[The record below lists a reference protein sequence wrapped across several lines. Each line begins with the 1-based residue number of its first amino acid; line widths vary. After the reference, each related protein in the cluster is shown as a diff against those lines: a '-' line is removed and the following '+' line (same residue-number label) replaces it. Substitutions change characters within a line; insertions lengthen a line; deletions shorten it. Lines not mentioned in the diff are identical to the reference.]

1 MNKKFLSAI
10 LFGALMVSSTGT
22 FVSCKD
28 YDDDIDEINN
38 KLNTLETT
46 VAELQKKIVDGAY
59 VKSITPNAEGF
70 VVTMSDGTTTTI
82 KSAKGQ
88 DGKDG
93 TQWTI
98 TEDGYW
104 ACDGEKTNVKAVGVD
119 GQDGQQQV
127 KKENGKWYL
136 WNGTDFEEVA
146 VGASAA
152 TGIPYYYEDATD
164 PNYTILVI
172 YDENGTNKKEIR
184 LPMNSGLGQVVV
196 LNSALTINY
205 STFNG
210 VHKSGKTAE
219 WGGSKALPEMGKYML
234 TASSNAYYVQV
245 IPADYDIS
253 KLNFKLVNTKGDV
266 APITLG
272 TPEPCTDAVSRAVAE
287 SDVYAIPFELNE
299 MTDQTLDEYYK
310 NISGKVLS
318 LVATE
323 SVRSTYSNALSIYQA
338 TNGFGYF
345 TPNMT
350 VAVEDLGNPVTI
362 TPAGDAKNVYD
373 TFLSMADESKAD
385 SVKYGIK
392 FDGMTIS
399 YNKDIKKGTQMT
411 FVVNELNAK
420 AMINPNPSK
429 VTVVF
434 GEEATT
440 PAKEFVFDEQSHNA
454 VAVYKDKTTNK
465 DVNKQYLD
473 VDFAE
478 FFKTITPMEGDRIVW
493 NNDVQFSHVEVVWTP
508 VDKDG
513 NLMDEEPV
521 TDKLVGADK
530 AQLLSD
536 AGKAEGMAKFTT
548 LRIPFEKNYPG
559 IQLGNGT
566 LVAKV
571 HFYNSDTKTETVA
584 IIPFVINEPTAAEIA
599 SWYSWN
605 KTNNFVN
612 GTLTAFVDGTS
623 DAKINLKDA
632 FETIDN
638 GITLNI
644 YAKESQRDNASWFT
658 PNMTIGYPAA
668 IFKDIAADAYE
679 DRGKA
684 KKLMTWTGY
693 DSYISTTK
701 DGADGSDTEGNITGM
716 TNFSDAQL
724 TLKKE
729 SDRTTDNSAN
739 ADAYFNNA
747 YTISGIEVKA
757 LGDDVKY
764 NHETRKWEVGAKRSF
779 GISNIKLV
787 IKNTKEAKLDQISFS
802 KALQI
807 PSVKDEYIK
816 LSNAL
821 RTPNTDTFFG
831 TFSLLNN
838 LGTKKYELGSKTTI
852 TVNELQENG
861 TYSGDASKNFTATV
875 VEYKYMVGTTE
886 TSAYGIKLTY
896 TADENY
902 TAGKTFTLKLTFSA
916 DGTQAGEKLTLDGED
931 ATEAAVVEGVSV
943 LVK

>member
-1 MNKKFLSAI
+1 M
-10 LFGALMVSSTGT
+10 
-22 FVSCKD
+22 
-28 YDDDIDEINN
+28 
-38 KLNTLETT
+38 
-46 VAELQKKIVDGAY
+46 
-59 VKSITPNAEGF
+59 
-70 VVTMSDGTTTTI
+70 
-82 KSAKGQ
+82 
-88 DGKDG
+88 
-93 TQWTI
+93 
-98 TEDGYW
+98 
-104 ACDGEKTNVKAVGVD
+104 
-119 GQDGQQQV
+119 

-172 YDENGTNKKEIR
+172 YDENGANKKEIR
-184 LPMNSGLGQVVV
+184 LPMNAGLGQIVV
-196 LNSALTINY
+196 LNSNLNINY

-219 WGGSKALPEMGKYML
+219 WGGSKALPEMGEYML
-234 TASSNAYYVQV
+234 TANSNAYYVQV

-272 TPEPCTDAVSRAVAE
+272 TPVPCSDAVERAVSE
-287 SDVYAIPFELNE
+287 SGVYAIPFELNE
-299 MTDQTLDEYYK
+299 MTDQTLDEYTK
-310 NISGKVLS
+310 NIRNKALS

-323 SVRSTYSNALSIYQA
+323 TVRSTYTNALGIFKAS
-338 TNGFGYF
+338 NEFGNF
-345 TPNMT
+345 NPMVS
-350 VAVEDLGNPVTI
+350 VAVEDLGTPVVI
-362 TPAGDAKNVYD
+362 APSYNAQNVYD
-373 TFLSMADESKAD
+373 TYLRMDAGSKAD

-399 YNKDIKKGTQMT
+399 YNKDIKKGTSMT

-434 GEEATT
+434 GEAATT
-440 PAKEFVFDEQSHNA
+440 PAKEFLFEEQTHNA
-454 VAVYKDKTTNK
+454 VAVYTDKTTSK
-465 DVNKQYLD
+465 EVNKQYLD

-478 FFKTITPMEGDRIVW
+478 FFKTITPQEGDRIVW
-493 NNDVQFSHVEVVWTP
+493 NKDVRYSEMELVWTP

-513 NLMDEEPV
+513 NLMDEV
-521 TDKLVGADK
+521 NVANSLNDD

-548 LRIPFEKNYPG
+548 LRIPFKKNYPG

-571 HFYNSDTKTETVA
+571 HFYNSDAETETVA
-584 IIPFVINEPTAAEIA
+584 IIPFVINNPTAAEIA

-612 GTLTAFVDGTS
+612 GTLTAFVDGGS
-623 DAKINLKDA
+623 DATVTLSDNFEAIDA
-632 FETIDN
+632 

-644 YAKESQRDNASWFT
+644 YAKESQKDNKPWYT
-658 PNMTIGYPAA
+658 PNMTIGYPSA
-668 IFKDIAADAYE
+668 IFKGMAADAYE
-679 DRGKA
+679 NRGKA

-693 DSYISTTK
+693 DTYISTTK
-701 DGADGSDTEGNITGM
+701 TAIDGSATKSDITGM
-716 TNFSDAQL
+716 TNFTDGEL
-724 TLKKE
+724 TLK
-729 SDRTTDNSAN
+729 SNRSDNSAN

-757 LGDDVKY
+757 LGKGVKFDANNHSWIEGDD
-764 NHETRKWEVGAKRSF
+764 RSF

-787 IKNTKEAKLDQISFS
+787 IKNTAETKLDQISFS

-807 PSVKDEYIK
+807 PSVKNEYIK

-821 RTPNTDTFFG
+821 HTPNTDTFFG

-838 LGTKKYELGSKTTI
+838 LGTKKYELGSSTAIK
-852 TVNELQENG
+852 VYELQEDG
-861 TYSGDASKNFTATV
+861 TYASGESSNFSAEV
-875 VEYKYMVGTTE
+875 VAYEYGTTPA
-886 TSAYGIKLTY
+886 TAQGIKLKYIGT
-896 TADENY
+896 ESY
-902 TAGKTFTLKLTFSA
+902 TAGKTFTLKLTFST
-916 DGTQAGEKLTLDGED
+916 DGSSDGEKLTLDGED
-931 ATEAAVVEGVSV
+931 ATEAATVEGVNV

>member
-104 ACDGEKTNVKAVGVD
+104 ACDGEKTDVKAVGVD

-136 WNGTDFEEVA
+136 WNGTDFEEVV

-172 YDENGTNKKEIR
+172 YDENGANKKEIR
-184 LPMNSGLGQVVV
+184 LPMNAGLGQIVV
-196 LNSALTINY
+196 LNSNLNINY

-219 WGGSKALPEMGKYML
+219 WGGSKALPEMGEYML
-234 TASSNAYYVQV
+234 TANSNAYYVQV

-272 TPEPCTDAVSRAVAE
+272 TPVPCSDAVERAVSE
-287 SDVYAIPFELNE
+287 SGVYAIPFELNE
-299 MTDQTLDEYYK
+299 MTDQTLDEYTK
-310 NISGKVLS
+310 NIRNKALS

-323 SVRSTYSNALSIYQA
+323 TVRSTYTNALGIFKAS
-338 TNGFGYF
+338 NEFGNF
-345 TPNMT
+345 NPMVS
-350 VAVEDLGNPVTI
+350 VAVEDLGTPVVI
-362 TPAGDAKNVYD
+362 APSYNAQNVYD
-373 TFLSMADESKAD
+373 TYLRMDAGSKAD

-399 YNKDIKKGTQMT
+399 YNKDIKKGTSMT

-434 GEEATT
+434 GEAATT
-440 PAKEFVFDEQSHNA
+440 PAKEFLFEEQTHNA
-454 VAVYKDKTTNK
+454 VAVYTDKTTSK
-465 DVNKQYLD
+465 EVNKQYLD

-478 FFKTITPMEGDRIVW
+478 FFKTITPQEGDRIVW
-493 NNDVQFSHVEVVWTP
+493 NKDVRYSEMELVWTP

-513 NLMDEEPV
+513 NLMDEV
-521 TDKLVGADK
+521 NVANSLNDD

-548 LRIPFEKNYPG
+548 LRIPFKKNYPG

-571 HFYNSDTKTETVA
+571 HFYNSDAETETVA
-584 IIPFVINEPTAAEIA
+584 IIPFVINNPTAAEIA

-612 GTLTAFVDGTS
+612 GTLTAFVDGGS
-623 DAKINLKDA
+623 DATVTLSDNFEAIDA
-632 FETIDN
+632 

-644 YAKESQRDNASWFT
+644 YAKESQKDNKPWYT
-658 PNMTIGYPAA
+658 PNMTIGYPSA
-668 IFKDIAADAYE
+668 IFKGMAADAYE
-679 DRGKA
+679 NRGKA

-693 DSYISTTK
+693 DTYISTTK
-701 DGADGSDTEGNITGM
+701 TAIDGSATKSDITGM
-716 TNFSDAQL
+716 TNFTDGEL
-724 TLKKE
+724 TLK
-729 SDRTTDNSAN
+729 SNRSDNSAN

-757 LGDDVKY
+757 LGKGVKFDANNHSWIEGDD
-764 NHETRKWEVGAKRSF
+764 RSF

-787 IKNTKEAKLDQISFS
+787 IKNTAETKLDQISFS

-807 PSVKDEYIK
+807 PSVKNEYIK

-821 RTPNTDTFFG
+821 HTPNTDTFFG

-838 LGTKKYELGSKTTI
+838 LGTKKYELGSSTAIK
-852 TVNELQENG
+852 VYELQEDG
-861 TYSGDASKNFTATV
+861 TYASGESSNFSAEV
-875 VEYKYMVGTTE
+875 VAYEYGTTPA
-886 TSAYGIKLTY
+886 TAQGIKLKYIGT
-896 TADENY
+896 ESY
-902 TAGKTFTLKLTFSA
+902 TAGKTFTLKLTFST
-916 DGTQAGEKLTLDGED
+916 DGSSDGEKLTLDGED
-931 ATEAAVVEGVSV
+931 ATEAATVEGVNV

>member
-104 ACDGEKTNVKAVGVD
+104 ACDGEKTDVKAVGVD

-172 YDENGTNKKEIR
+172 YDENGANKKEIR
-184 LPMNSGLGQVVV
+184 LPMNAGLGQIVV
-196 LNSALTINY
+196 LNSNLNINY

-219 WGGSKALPEMGKYML
+219 WGGSKALPEMGEYML
-234 TASSNAYYVQV
+234 TANSNAYYVQV

-272 TPEPCTDAVSRAVAE
+272 TPVPCSDAVERAVSE
-287 SDVYAIPFELNE
+287 SGVYAIPFELNE
-299 MTDQTLDEYYK
+299 MTDQTLDEYTK
-310 NISGKVLS
+310 NIRNKALS

-323 SVRSTYSNALSIYQA
+323 TVRSTYTNALGIFKAS
-338 TNGFGYF
+338 NEFGNF
-345 TPNMT
+345 NPMVS
-350 VAVEDLGNPVTI
+350 VAVEDLGTPVVI
-362 TPAGDAKNVYD
+362 APSYNAQNVYD
-373 TFLSMADESKAD
+373 TYLRMDAGSKAD

-399 YNKDIKKGTQMT
+399 YNKDIKKGTSMT

-434 GEEATT
+434 GEAATT
-440 PAKEFVFDEQSHNA
+440 PAKEFLFEEQTHNA
-454 VAVYKDKTTNK
+454 VAVYTDKTTSK
-465 DVNKQYLD
+465 EVNKQYLD

-478 FFKTITPMEGDRIVW
+478 FFKTITPQEGDRIVW
-493 NNDVQFSHVEVVWTP
+493 NKDVRYSEMELVWTP

-513 NLMDEEPV
+513 NLMDEV
-521 TDKLVGADK
+521 NVANSLNDD

-548 LRIPFEKNYPG
+548 LRIPFKKNYPG

-571 HFYNSDTKTETVA
+571 HFYNSDAETETVA
-584 IIPFVINEPTAAEIA
+584 IIPFVINNPTAAEIA

-612 GTLTAFVDGTS
+612 GTLTAFVDGGS
-623 DAKINLKDA
+623 DATVTLSDNFEAIDA
-632 FETIDN
+632 

-644 YAKESQRDNASWFT
+644 YAKESQKDNKPWYT
-658 PNMTIGYPAA
+658 PNMTIGYPSA
-668 IFKDIAADAYE
+668 IFKGMVADAYE
-679 DRGKA
+679 NRGKA

-693 DSYISTTK
+693 DTYISTTK
-701 DGADGSDTEGNITGM
+701 TAIDGSATKSDITGM
-716 TNFSDAQL
+716 TNFTDGEL
-724 TLKKE
+724 TLK
-729 SDRTTDNSAN
+729 SNRSDNSAN

-757 LGDDVKY
+757 LGKGVKFDANNHSWIEGDD
-764 NHETRKWEVGAKRSF
+764 RSF

-787 IKNTKEAKLDQISFS
+787 IKNTAETKLDQISFS

-807 PSVKDEYIK
+807 PSVKNEYIK

-821 RTPNTDTFFG
+821 HTPNTDTFFG

-838 LGTKKYELGSKTTI
+838 LGTKKYELGSSTAIK
-852 TVNELQENG
+852 VYELQEDG
-861 TYSGDASKNFTATV
+861 TYASGESSNFSAEV
-875 VEYKYMVGTTE
+875 VAYEYGTTPA
-886 TSAYGIKLTY
+886 TAQGIKLKYIGT
-896 TADENY
+896 ESY
-902 TAGKTFTLKLTFSA
+902 TAGKTFTLKLTFST
-916 DGTQAGEKLTLDGED
+916 DGSSDGEKLTLDGED
-931 ATEAAVVEGVSV
+931 ATEAATVEGVNV

>member
-46 VAELQKKIVDGAY
+46 VAELQEKIVDGAY

-104 ACDGEKTNVKAVGVD
+104 ACDGEKTDVKAVGVD

-172 YDENGTNKKEIR
+172 YDENGANKKEIR
-184 LPMNSGLGQVVV
+184 LPMNAGLGQIVV
-196 LNSALTINY
+196 LNSNLNINY

-219 WGGSKALPEMGKYML
+219 WGGSKALPEMGEYML
-234 TASSNAYYVQV
+234 TANSNAYYVQV

-272 TPEPCTDAVSRAVAE
+272 TPVPCSDAVERAVSE
-287 SDVYAIPFELNE
+287 SGVYAIPFELNE
-299 MTDQTLDEYYK
+299 MTDQTLDEYTK
-310 NISGKVLS
+310 NIRNKALS

-323 SVRSTYSNALSIYQA
+323 TVRSTYTNALGIFKAS
-338 TNGFGYF
+338 NEFGNF
-345 TPNMT
+345 NPMVS
-350 VAVEDLGNPVTI
+350 VAVEDLGTPVVI
-362 TPAGDAKNVYD
+362 APSYNAQNVYD
-373 TFLSMADESKAD
+373 TYLRMDAGSKAD

-399 YNKDIKKGTQMT
+399 YNKDIKKGTSMT

-434 GEEATT
+434 GEAATT
-440 PAKEFVFDEQSHNA
+440 PAKEFLFEEQTHNA
-454 VAVYKDKTTNK
+454 VAVYTDKTTSK
-465 DVNKQYLD
+465 EVNKQYLD

-478 FFKTITPMEGDRIVW
+478 FFKTITPQEGDRIVW
-493 NNDVQFSHVEVVWTP
+493 NKDVRYSEMELVWTP

-513 NLMDEEPV
+513 NLMDEV
-521 TDKLVGADK
+521 NVANSLNDD

-548 LRIPFEKNYPG
+548 LRIPFKKNYPG

-571 HFYNSDTKTETVA
+571 HFYNSDAETETVA
-584 IIPFVINEPTAAEIA
+584 IIPFVINNPTAAEIA

-612 GTLTAFVDGTS
+612 GTLTAFVDGGS
-623 DAKINLKDA
+623 DATVTLSDNFEAIDA
-632 FETIDN
+632 

-644 YAKESQRDNASWFT
+644 YAKESQKDNKPWYT
-658 PNMTIGYPAA
+658 PNMTIGYPSA
-668 IFKDIAADAYE
+668 IFKGMAADAYE
-679 DRGKA
+679 NRGKA

-693 DSYISTTK
+693 DTYISTTK
-701 DGADGSDTEGNITGM
+701 TAIDGSATKSDITGM
-716 TNFSDAQL
+716 TNFTDGEL
-724 TLKKE
+724 TLK
-729 SDRTTDNSAN
+729 SNRSDNSAN

-757 LGDDVKY
+757 LGKGVKFDANNHSWIEGDD
-764 NHETRKWEVGAKRSF
+764 RSF

-787 IKNTKEAKLDQISFS
+787 IKNTAETKLDQISFS

-807 PSVKDEYIK
+807 PSVKNEYIK

-821 RTPNTDTFFG
+821 HTPNTDTFFG

-838 LGTKKYELGSKTTI
+838 LGTKKYELGSSTAIK
-852 TVNELQENG
+852 VYELQEDG
-861 TYSGDASKNFTATV
+861 TYASGESSNFSAEV
-875 VEYKYMVGTTE
+875 VAYEYGTTPA
-886 TSAYGIKLTY
+886 TAQGIKLKYIGT
-896 TADENY
+896 ESY
-902 TAGKTFTLKLTFSA
+902 TAGKTFTLKLTFST
-916 DGTQAGEKLTLDGED
+916 DGSSDGEKLTLDGED
-931 ATEAAVVEGVSV
+931 ATEAATVEGVNV

>member
-1 MNKKFLSAI
+1 
-10 LFGALMVSSTGT
+10 
-22 FVSCKD
+22 
-28 YDDDIDEINN
+28 
-38 KLNTLETT
+38 
-46 VAELQKKIVDGAY
+46 
-59 VKSITPNAEGF
+59 
-70 VVTMSDGTTTTI
+70 MSRGLGDVY
-82 KSAKGQ
+82 KRQ
-88 DGKDG
+88 
-93 TQWTI
+93 
-98 TEDGYW
+98 DGYW
-104 ACDGEKTNVKAVGVD
+104 ACDGEKTDVKAVGVD

-172 YDENGTNKKEIR
+172 YDENGANKKEIR
-184 LPMNSGLGQVVV
+184 LPMNAGLGQIVV
-196 LNSALTINY
+196 LNSNLNINY

-219 WGGSKALPEMGKYML
+219 WGGSKALPEMGEYML
-234 TASSNAYYVQV
+234 TANSNAYYVQV

-272 TPEPCTDAVSRAVAE
+272 TPVPCSDAVERAVSE
-287 SDVYAIPFELNE
+287 SGVYAIPFELNE
-299 MTDQTLDEYYK
+299 MTDQTLDEYTK
-310 NISGKVLS
+310 NIRNKALS

-323 SVRSTYSNALSIYQA
+323 TVRSTYTNALGIFKAS
-338 TNGFGYF
+338 NEFGNF
-345 TPNMT
+345 NPMVS
-350 VAVEDLGNPVTI
+350 VAVEDLGTPVVI
-362 TPAGDAKNVYD
+362 APSYNAQNVYD
-373 TFLSMADESKAD
+373 TYLRMDAGSKAD

-399 YNKDIKKGTQMT
+399 YNKDIKKGTSMT

-434 GEEATT
+434 GEAATT
-440 PAKEFVFDEQSHNA
+440 PAKEFLFEEQTHNA
-454 VAVYKDKTTNK
+454 VAVYTDKTTSK
-465 DVNKQYLD
+465 EVNKQYLD

-478 FFKTITPMEGDRIVW
+478 FFKTITPQEGDRIVW
-493 NNDVQFSHVEVVWTP
+493 NKDVRYSEMELVWTP

-513 NLMDEEPV
+513 NLMDEV
-521 TDKLVGADK
+521 NVANSLNDD

-548 LRIPFEKNYPG
+548 LRIPFKKNYPG

-571 HFYNSDTKTETVA
+571 HFYNSDAETETVA
-584 IIPFVINEPTAAEIA
+584 IIPFVINNPTAAEIA

-612 GTLTAFVDGTS
+612 GTLTAFVDGGS
-623 DAKINLKDA
+623 DATVTLSDNFEAIDA
-632 FETIDN
+632 

-644 YAKESQRDNASWFT
+644 YAKESQKDNKPWYT
-658 PNMTIGYPAA
+658 PNMTIGYPSA
-668 IFKDIAADAYE
+668 IFKGMAADAYE
-679 DRGKA
+679 NRGKA

-693 DSYISTTK
+693 DTYISTTK
-701 DGADGSDTEGNITGM
+701 TAIDGSATKSDITGM
-716 TNFSDAQL
+716 TNFTDGEL
-724 TLKKE
+724 TLK
-729 SDRTTDNSAN
+729 SNRSDNSAN

-757 LGDDVKY
+757 LGKGVKFDANNHSWIEGDD
-764 NHETRKWEVGAKRSF
+764 RSF

-787 IKNTKEAKLDQISFS
+787 IKNTAETKLDQISFS

-807 PSVKDEYIK
+807 PSVKNEYIK

-821 RTPNTDTFFG
+821 HTPNTDTFFG

-838 LGTKKYELGSKTTI
+838 LGTKKYELGSSTAIK
-852 TVNELQENG
+852 VYELQEDG
-861 TYSGDASKNFTATV
+861 TYASGESSNFSAEV
-875 VEYKYMVGTTE
+875 VAYEYGTTPA
-886 TSAYGIKLTY
+886 TAQGIKLKYIGT
-896 TADENY
+896 ESY
-902 TAGKTFTLKLTFSA
+902 TAGKTFTLKLTFST
-916 DGTQAGEKLTLDGED
+916 DGSSDGEKLTLDGED
-931 ATEAAVVEGVSV
+931 ATEAATVEGVNV

>member
-104 ACDGEKTNVKAVGVD
+104 ACDGEKTDVKAVGVD

-172 YDENGTNKKEIR
+172 YDENGANKKEIR
-184 LPMNSGLGQVVV
+184 LPMNAGLGQIVV
-196 LNSALTINY
+196 LNSNLNINY

-219 WGGSKALPEMGKYML
+219 WGGSKALPEMGEYML
-234 TASSNAYYVQV
+234 TANSNAYYVQV

-272 TPEPCTDAVSRAVAE
+272 TPVPCSDAVERAVSE
-287 SDVYAIPFELNE
+287 SGVYAIPFELNE
-299 MTDQTLDEYYK
+299 MTDQTLDEYTK
-310 NISGKVLS
+310 NIRNKALS

-323 SVRSTYSNALSIYQA
+323 TVRSTYTNALGIFKAS
-338 TNGFGYF
+338 NEFGNF
-345 TPNMT
+345 NPMVS
-350 VAVEDLGNPVTI
+350 VAVEDLGTPVVI
-362 TPAGDAKNVYD
+362 APSYNAQNVYD
-373 TFLSMADESKAD
+373 TYLRMDAGSKAD

-399 YNKDIKKGTQMT
+399 YNKDIKKGTSMT

-434 GEEATT
+434 GEAATT
-440 PAKEFVFDEQSHNA
+440 PAKEFLFEEQTHNA
-454 VAVYKDKTTNK
+454 VAVYTDKTTSK
-465 DVNKQYLD
+465 EVNKQYLD

-478 FFKTITPMEGDRIVW
+478 FFKTITPQEGDRIVW
-493 NNDVQFSHVEVVWTP
+493 NKDVRYSEMELVWTP

-513 NLMDEEPV
+513 NLMDEV
-521 TDKLVGADK
+521 NVANSLNDD

-548 LRIPFEKNYPG
+548 LRIPFKKNYPG

-571 HFYNSDTKTETVA
+571 HFYNSDAETETVA
-584 IIPFVINEPTAAEIA
+584 IIPFVINNPTAAEIA

-612 GTLTAFVDGTS
+612 GTLTAFVDGGS
-623 DAKINLKDA
+623 DATVTLSDNFEAIDA
-632 FETIDN
+632 

-644 YAKESQRDNASWFT
+644 YAKESQKDNKPWYT
-658 PNMTIGYPAA
+658 PNMTIGYPSA
-668 IFKDIAADAYE
+668 IFKGMAADAYE
-679 DRGKA
+679 NRGKA

-693 DSYISTTK
+693 DTYISTTK
-701 DGADGSDTEGNITGM
+701 TAIDGSATKSDITGM
-716 TNFSDAQL
+716 TNFTDGEL
-724 TLKKE
+724 TLKSNR
-729 SDRTTDNSAN
+729 SDNFAN

-757 LGDDVKY
+757 LGKGVKFDANNHSWIEGDD
-764 NHETRKWEVGAKRSF
+764 RSF

-787 IKNTKEAKLDQISFS
+787 IKNTAETKLDQISFS

-807 PSVKDEYIK
+807 PSVKNEYIK

-821 RTPNTDTFFG
+821 HTPNTDTFFG

-838 LGTKKYELGSKTTI
+838 LGTKKYELGSSTAIK
-852 TVNELQENG
+852 VYELQEDG
-861 TYSGDASKNFTATV
+861 TYASGESSNFSAEV
-875 VEYKYMVGTTE
+875 VAYEYGTTPA
-886 TSAYGIKLTY
+886 TAQGIKLKYIGT
-896 TADENY
+896 ESY
-902 TAGKTFTLKLTFSA
+902 TAGKTFTLKLTFST
-916 DGTQAGEKLTLDGED
+916 DGSSDGEKLTLDGED
-931 ATEAAVVEGVSV
+931 ATEAATVEGVNV

>member
-234 TASSNAYYVQV
+234 AASSNAYYVQV

-287 SDVYAIPFELNE
+287 SGVYAIPFELNE

-345 TPNMT
+345 TPYMT

-362 TPAGDAKNVYD
+362 TPNGNAKNVYD

-454 VAVYKDKTTNK
+454 VAVYTDKTTK
-465 DVNKQYLD
+465 KEVNKQYLD

-478 FFKTITPMEGDRIVW
+478 FFKTITPTEGDRIVW
-493 NNDVQFSHVEVVWTP
+493 NNDVQLPPRVEVVWTP
-508 VDKDG
+508 VDKNG
-513 NLMDEEPV
+513 NLLPEKSV
-521 TDKLVGADK
+521 TNKLIGGTDK

-612 GTLTAFVDGTS
+612 GTLTAFVDGTK
-623 DAKINLKDA
+623 DAAINLKDA
-632 FETIDN
+632 FETIDD
-638 GITLNI
+638 GIELNI
-644 YAKESQRDNASWFT
+644 YAKKSILKDESAWYT

-668 IFKDIAADAYE
+668 IFKDMAADAYAA
-679 DRGKA
+679 RGAA

-693 DSYISTTK
+693 EDYISTTK
-701 DGADGSDTEGNITGM
+701 DGADGSNIENNITGM

-724 TLKKE
+724 TLKT
-729 SDRTTDNSAN
+729 DRTTNSAN

-757 LGDDVKY
+757 LGTGLEYDYENNEWV
-764 NHETRKWEVGAKRSF
+764 EGVERSF

-787 IKNTKEAKLDQISFS
+787 IKNTAENKLDQISFS

-807 PSVKDEYIK
+807 PSVKGEYIK

-838 LGTKKYELGSKTTI
+838 LGTKKYELGSSTTI

-861 TYSGDASKNFTATV
+861 TYSGDASNNFTATV

-896 TADENY
+896 TGTENY
-902 TAGKTFTLKLTFSA
+902 TAGKTFTLKLTFSTN
-916 DGTQAGEKLTLDGED
+916 DLTLDGVS
-931 ATEAAVVEGVSV
+931 ATKTAVVEGVSV

>member
-38 KLNTLETT
+38 KLNTHETT

-104 ACDGEKTNVKAVGVD
+104 ACDGEKTDVKAVGVD

-172 YDENGTNKKEIR
+172 YDENGANKKEIR
-184 LPMNSGLGQVVV
+184 LPMNAGLGQIVV
-196 LNSALTINY
+196 LNSNLNINY

-219 WGGSKALPEMGKYML
+219 WGGSKALPEMGEYML
-234 TASSNAYYVQV
+234 TANSNAYYVQV

-272 TPEPCTDAVSRAVAE
+272 TPVPCSDAVERAVSE
-287 SDVYAIPFELNE
+287 SGVYAIPFELNE
-299 MTDQTLDEYYK
+299 MTDQTLDEYMK
-310 NISGKVLS
+310 NIRNKALS

-323 SVRSTYSNALSIYQA
+323 TVRSTYTNALDIFKAS
-338 TNGFGYF
+338 NEFGYF
-345 TPNMT
+345 NPMVS
-350 VAVEDLGNPVTI
+350 VAVEDLGTPVVI
-362 TPAGDAKNVYD
+362 APSRNAQNVYD
-373 TFLSMADESKAD
+373 TYLRMDAGSKAD

-399 YNKDIKKGTQMT
+399 YNKDIKKGTRMT

-434 GEEATT
+434 GEAATT
-440 PAKEFVFDEQSHNA
+440 PAKEFLFEEQTHNA
-454 VAVYKDKTTNK
+454 VAVYTDKTTSK
-465 DVNKQYLD
+465 EVNKQYLD

-478 FFKTITPMEGDRIVW
+478 FFKTITPQEGDRIVW
-493 NNDVQFSHVEVVWTP
+493 NKDVRYSGMELVWTP

-513 NLMDEEPV
+513 NLMDEV
-521 TDKLVGADK
+521 NVANSLNDD

-548 LRIPFEKNYPG
+548 LRIPFKKNYPG

-571 HFYNSDTKTETVA
+571 HFYNSDAETETVA
-584 IIPFVINEPTAAEIA
+584 IIPFVINNPTAAEIA

-612 GTLTAFVDGTS
+612 GTLTAFVDGGS
-623 DAKINLKDA
+623 DATVKLSDNFEAIDA
-632 FETIDN
+632 

-644 YAKESQRDNASWFT
+644 YAKESQKDNKPWYT
-658 PNMTIGYPAA
+658 PNMTIGYPSA
-668 IFKDIAADAYE
+668 IFKGMAADEYE
-679 DRGKA
+679 KRGKA

-693 DSYISTTK
+693 ENYISTTK
-701 DGADGSDTEGNITGM
+701 TAIDGSATESDITGM
-716 TNFSDAQL
+716 TNYSSAEL
-724 TLKKE
+724 TLKGT
-729 SDRTTDNSAN
+729 RTDNSAN

-757 LGDDVKY
+757 LGKGVKFDANNHSWIEGDD
-764 NHETRKWEVGAKRSF
+764 RSF

-787 IKNTKEAKLDQISFS
+787 IKNTAETKLDQISFS

-807 PSVKDEYIK
+807 PSVKNEYIK

-821 RTPNTDTFFG
+821 HTPNTDTFFG

-838 LGTKKYELGSKTTI
+838 LGTKKYELGSSTAIKI
-852 TVNELQENG
+852 YELQEDG
-861 TYSGDASKNFTATV
+861 TYASGESSNFSAEV
-875 VEYKYMVGTTE
+875 VAYEYGTTPA
-886 TSAYGIKLTY
+886 TAQGIKLKYIGT
-896 TADENY
+896 ESY
-902 TAGKTFTLKLTFSA
+902 TAGKTFTLKLTFST
-916 DGTQAGEKLTLDGED
+916 DGSSDGEKLTLDGED
-931 ATEAAVVEGVSV
+931 ATEAATVEGVSV

>member
-104 ACDGEKTNVKAVGVD
+104 ACDGEKTDVKAVGVD

-172 YDENGTNKKEIR
+172 YDENGANKKEIR
-184 LPMNSGLGQVVV
+184 LPMNAGLGQIVV
-196 LNSALTINY
+196 LNSNLNINY

-219 WGGSKALPEMGKYML
+219 WGGSKALPEMGEYML
-234 TASSNAYYVQV
+234 TANSNAYYVQV

-272 TPEPCTDAVSRAVAE
+272 TPVPCSDAVERAVSE
-287 SDVYAIPFELNE
+287 SGVYAIPFELNE
-299 MTDQTLDEYYK
+299 MTDQTLDEYTK
-310 NISGKVLS
+310 NIRNKALS

-323 SVRSTYSNALSIYQA
+323 TVRSTYTNALGIFKAS
-338 TNGFGYF
+338 NEFGNF
-345 TPNMT
+345 NPMVS
-350 VAVEDLGNPVTI
+350 VAVEDLGTPVVI
-362 TPAGDAKNVYD
+362 APSYNAQNVYD
-373 TFLSMADESKAD
+373 TYLRMDAGSKAD

-399 YNKDIKKGTQMT
+399 YNKDIKKGTSMT

-434 GEEATT
+434 GEAATT
-440 PAKEFVFDEQSHNA
+440 PAKEFLFEEQTHNA
-454 VAVYKDKTTNK
+454 VAVYTDKTTSK
-465 DVNKQYLD
+465 EVNKQYLD

-478 FFKTITPMEGDRIVW
+478 FFKTITPQEGDRIVW
-493 NNDVQFSHVEVVWTP
+493 NKDVRYSEMELVWTP

-513 NLMDEEPV
+513 NLMDEV
-521 TDKLVGADK
+521 NVANSLNDD

-548 LRIPFEKNYPG
+548 LRIPFKKNYPG

-571 HFYNSDTKTETVA
+571 HFYNSDAETETVA
-584 IIPFVINEPTAAEIA
+584 IIPFVINNPTAAEIA

-612 GTLTAFVDGTS
+612 GTLTAFVDGGS
-623 DAKINLKDA
+623 DATVTLSDNFEAIDA
-632 FETIDN
+632 

-644 YAKESQRDNASWFT
+644 YAKESQKDNKPWYT
-658 PNMTIGYPAA
+658 PNMTIGYPSA
-668 IFKDIAADAYE
+668 IFKGMAADAYE
-679 DRGKA
+679 NRGKA

-693 DSYISTTK
+693 GTYISTTK
-701 DGADGSDTEGNITGM
+701 TAIDGSATKSDITGM
-716 TNFSDAQL
+716 TNFTDGEL
-724 TLKKE
+724 TLK
-729 SDRTTDNSAN
+729 SNRSDNSAN

-757 LGDDVKY
+757 LGKGVKFDANNHSWIEGDD
-764 NHETRKWEVGAKRSF
+764 RSF

-787 IKNTKEAKLDQISFS
+787 IKNTAETKLDQISFS

-807 PSVKDEYIK
+807 PSVKNEYIK

-821 RTPNTDTFFG
+821 HTPNTDTFFG

-838 LGTKKYELGSKTTI
+838 LGTKKYELGSSTAIK
-852 TVNELQENG
+852 VYELQEDG
-861 TYSGDASKNFTATV
+861 TYASGESSNFSAEV
-875 VEYKYMVGTTE
+875 VAYEYGTTPA
-886 TSAYGIKLTY
+886 TAQGIKLKYIGT
-896 TADENY
+896 ESY
-902 TAGKTFTLKLTFSA
+902 TAGKTFTLKLTFST
-916 DGTQAGEKLTLDGED
+916 DGSSDGEKLTLDGED
-931 ATEAAVVEGVSV
+931 ATEAATVEGVNV

>member
-1 MNKKFLSAI
+1 M
-10 LFGALMVSSTGT
+10 
-22 FVSCKD
+22 
-28 YDDDIDEINN
+28 
-38 KLNTLETT
+38 NTLETT

-104 ACDGEKTNVKAVGVD
+104 ACDGEKTDVKAVGVD

-172 YDENGTNKKEIR
+172 YDENGANKKEIR
-184 LPMNSGLGQVVV
+184 LPMNAGLGQIVV
-196 LNSALTINY
+196 LNSNLNINY

-219 WGGSKALPEMGKYML
+219 WGGSKALPEMGEYML
-234 TASSNAYYVQV
+234 TANSNAYYVQV

-272 TPEPCTDAVSRAVAE
+272 TPVPCSDAVERAVSE
-287 SDVYAIPFELNE
+287 SGVYAIPFELNE
-299 MTDQTLDEYYK
+299 MTDQTLDEYVK
-310 NISGKVLS
+310 NIRNKALS

-323 SVRSTYSNALSIYQA
+323 TVRSTYTNALSILKA
-338 TNGFGYF
+338 SNGFGNF
-345 TPNMT
+345 NPMVS
-350 VAVEDLGNPVTI
+350 VAVEDLGTPVVI
-362 TPAGDAKNVYD
+362 APSYNAQNVYD
-373 TFLSMADESKAD
+373 TYLRMDAGSKAD

-399 YNKDIKKGTQMT
+399 YNKDIKKGTSMT

-434 GEEATT
+434 GEAATT
-440 PAKEFVFDEQSHNA
+440 PAKEFLFEEQTHNA
-454 VAVYKDKTTNK
+454 VAVYTDKTTSK
-465 DVNKQYLD
+465 EVNKQYLD

-478 FFKTITPMEGDRIVW
+478 FFKTITPQEGDRIVW
-493 NNDVQFSHVEVVWTP
+493 NKDVRYSRMELVWTP

-513 NLMDEEPV
+513 NLMDEV
-521 TDKLVGADK
+521 NVANSLNDD

-548 LRIPFEKNYPG
+548 LRIPFKENYPG

-571 HFYNSDTKTETVA
+571 HFYNSDAETETVA
-584 IIPFVINEPTAAEIA
+584 IIPFVINNPTAAEIA

-612 GTLTAFVDGTS
+612 GTLTAFVNGGS
-623 DAKINLKDA
+623 DATVKLSDNFEAIDA
-632 FETIDN
+632 D
-638 GITLNI
+638 ITLNI
-644 YAKESQRDNASWFT
+644 YAKESQKDNAPWYA
-658 PNMTIGYPAA
+658 PNMTIGYPSA
-668 IFKDIAADAYE
+668 IFKGMAADAYE
-679 DRGKA
+679 NRGKA

-693 DSYISTTK
+693 DTYISTTK
-701 DGADGSDTEGNITGM
+701 TAIDGSATKSDITGM
-716 TNFSDAQL
+716 TNYISSAEL
-724 TLKKE
+724 TLKGT
-729 SDRTTDNSAN
+729 RTDNSAN

-757 LGDDVKY
+757 LGKGVKFDAKKGTWGEGDD
-764 NHETRKWEVGAKRSF
+764 RSF

-787 IKNTKEAKLDQISFS
+787 IKNTAETKLDQISFS

-807 PSVKDEYIK
+807 PSVKNEYIK

-821 RTPNTDTFFG
+821 HTPNTDTFFG

-838 LGTKKYELGSKTTI
+838 LGTKKYELGSSTAIKI
-852 TVNELQENG
+852 YELQEDG
-861 TYSGDASKNFTATV
+861 TYASGESSNFSAEV
-875 VEYKYMVGTTE
+875 VAYEYGTTPA
-886 TSAYGIKLTY
+886 TAQGIKLKYIGT
-896 TADENY
+896 ESY
-902 TAGKTFTLKLTFSA
+902 TAGKTFTLQLTFST
-916 DGTQAGEKLTLDGED
+916 DGSGVGQQLTLDGEV
-931 ATEAAVVEGVSV
+931 ATKAATVEGVSV

>member
-104 ACDGEKTNVKAVGVD
+104 ACDGEKTDVKAVGVD

-172 YDENGTNKKEIR
+172 YDENGANKKEIR
-184 LPMNSGLGQVVV
+184 LPMNAGLGQIVV
-196 LNSALTINY
+196 LNSNLNINY

-219 WGGSKALPEMGKYML
+219 WGGSKALPEMGEYML
-234 TASSNAYYVQV
+234 TANSNAYYVQV

-272 TPEPCTDAVSRAVAE
+272 TPVPCSDAVERAVSE
-287 SDVYAIPFELNE
+287 SGVYAIPFELNE
-299 MTDQTLDEYYK
+299 MTDQTLDEYMK
-310 NISGKVLS
+310 NIRNKALS

-323 SVRSTYSNALSIYQA
+323 TVRSTYTNALDIFKAS
-338 TNGFGYF
+338 NEFGYF
-345 TPNMT
+345 NPMVS
-350 VAVEDLGNPVTI
+350 VAVEDLGTPVVI
-362 TPAGDAKNVYD
+362 APSRNAQNVYD
-373 TFLSMADESKAD
+373 TYLRMDAGSKAD

-399 YNKDIKKGTQMT
+399 YNKDIKKGTRMT

-434 GEEATT
+434 GEAATT
-440 PAKEFVFDEQSHNA
+440 PAKEFLFEEQTHNA
-454 VAVYKDKTTNK
+454 VAVYTDKTTSK
-465 DVNKQYLD
+465 EVNKQYLD

-478 FFKTITPMEGDRIVW
+478 FFKTITPQEGDRIVW
-493 NNDVQFSHVEVVWTP
+493 NKDVRYSGMELVWTP

-513 NLMDEEPV
+513 NLMDEV
-521 TDKLVGADK
+521 NVANSLNDD

-548 LRIPFEKNYPG
+548 LRIPFKKNYPG

-571 HFYNSDTKTETVA
+571 HFYNSDAETETVA
-584 IIPFVINEPTAAEIA
+584 IIPFVINNPTAAEIA

-612 GTLTAFVDGTS
+612 GTLTAFVDGGS
-623 DAKINLKDA
+623 DATVKLSDNFEAIDA
-632 FETIDN
+632 

-644 YAKESQRDNASWFT
+644 YAKESQKDNKPWYT
-658 PNMTIGYPAA
+658 PNMTIGYPSA
-668 IFKDIAADAYE
+668 IFKGMAADEYE
-679 DRGKA
+679 KRGKA

-693 DSYISTTK
+693 ENYISTTK
-701 DGADGSDTEGNITGM
+701 TAIDGSDTESDITDM
-716 TNFSDAQL
+716 TNYSSAEL
-724 TLKKE
+724 TLKGT
-729 SDRTTDNSAN
+729 RTDNSAN

-747 YTISGIEVKA
+747 YTISGIEVEA
-757 LGDDVKY
+757 LGKGVKFDANNHSWIEGDD
-764 NHETRKWEVGAKRSF
+764 RSF

-787 IKNTKEAKLDQISFS
+787 IKNTAETKLDQISFS

-807 PSVKDEYIK
+807 PSVKNEYIK

-821 RTPNTDTFFG
+821 HTPNTDTFFG

-838 LGTKKYELGSKTTI
+838 LGTKKYELGSSTAIKI
-852 TVNELQENG
+852 YELQEDG
-861 TYSGDASKNFTATV
+861 TYASGESSNFSAEV
-875 VEYKYMVGTTE
+875 VAYEYGTTPA
-886 TSAYGIKLTY
+886 TAQGIKLKYIGT
-896 TADENY
+896 ESY
-902 TAGKTFTLKLTFSA
+902 TAGKTFTLKLTFST
-916 DGTQAGEKLTLDGED
+916 DGSSDGEKLTLDGED
-931 ATEAAVVEGVSV
+931 ATEAATVEGVSV

>member
-104 ACDGEKTNVKAVGVD
+104 ACDGEKTDVKAVGVD

-172 YDENGTNKKEIR
+172 YDENGANKKEIR
-184 LPMNSGLGQVVV
+184 LPMNAGLGQIVV
-196 LNSALTINY
+196 LNSNLNINY

-210 VHKSGKTAE
+210 VRKSGKTAE
-219 WGGSKALPEMGKYML
+219 WGGSKALPEMGEYML
-234 TASSNAYYVQV
+234 TANSNAYYVQV

-272 TPEPCTDAVSRAVAE
+272 TPVPCSDAVERAVSE
-287 SDVYAIPFELNE
+287 SGVYAIPFELNE
-299 MTDQTLDEYYK
+299 MTDQTLDEYTK
-310 NISGKVLS
+310 NIRNKALS

-323 SVRSTYSNALSIYQA
+323 TVRSTYTNALGIFKAS
-338 TNGFGYF
+338 NEFGNF
-345 TPNMT
+345 NPMVS
-350 VAVEDLGNPVTI
+350 VAVEDLGTPVVI
-362 TPAGDAKNVYD
+362 APSYNAQNVYD
-373 TFLSMADESKAD
+373 TYLRMDAGSKAD

-399 YNKDIKKGTQMT
+399 YNKDIKKGTSMT

-434 GEEATT
+434 GEAATT
-440 PAKEFVFDEQSHNA
+440 PAKEFLFEEQTHNA
-454 VAVYKDKTTNK
+454 VAVYIDKTTSK
-465 DVNKQYLD
+465 EVNKQYLD

-478 FFKTITPMEGDRIVW
+478 FFKTITPQEGDRIVW
-493 NNDVQFSHVEVVWTP
+493 NKDVRYSEMELVWTP

-513 NLMDEEPV
+513 NLMDEV
-521 TDKLVGADK
+521 NVANSLNDD

-548 LRIPFEKNYPG
+548 LRIPFKKNYPG

-571 HFYNSDTKTETVA
+571 HFYNSDAETETVA
-584 IIPFVINEPTAAEIA
+584 IIPFVINNPTAAEIA

-612 GTLTAFVDGTS
+612 GTLTAFVDGGS
-623 DAKINLKDA
+623 DATVTLSDNFEAIDA
-632 FETIDN
+632 

-644 YAKESQRDNASWFT
+644 YAKESQKDNKPWYT
-658 PNMTIGYPAA
+658 PNMTIGYPSA
-668 IFKDIAADAYE
+668 IFKGMAADAYE
-679 DRGKA
+679 NRGKA

-693 DSYISTTK
+693 DTYISTTK
-701 DGADGSDTEGNITGM
+701 TAIDGSATKSDITGM
-716 TNFSDAQL
+716 TNFTDGEL
-724 TLKKE
+724 TLK
-729 SDRTTDNSAN
+729 SHRSDNSAN

-757 LGDDVKY
+757 LGKGVKFDANNHSWIEGDD
-764 NHETRKWEVGAKRSF
+764 RSF

-787 IKNTKEAKLDQISFS
+787 IKNTAETKLDQISFS

-807 PSVKDEYIK
+807 PSVKNEYIK

-821 RTPNTDTFFG
+821 HTPNTDTFFG

-838 LGTKKYELGSKTTI
+838 LGTKKYELGSSTAIK
-852 TVNELQENG
+852 VYELQEDG
-861 TYSGDASKNFTATV
+861 TYASGESSNFSAEV
-875 VEYKYMVGTTE
+875 VAYEYGTTPA
-886 TSAYGIKLTY
+886 TAQGIKLKYIGT
-896 TADENY
+896 ESY
-902 TAGKTFTLKLTFSA
+902 TAGKTFTLKLTFST
-916 DGTQAGEKLTLDGED
+916 DGSSDGEKLTLDGED
-931 ATEAAVVEGVSV
+931 ATEAATVEGVNV

>member
-234 TASSNAYYVQV
+234 AASSNAYYVQV

-287 SDVYAIPFELNE
+287 SGVYAIPFELNE

-345 TPNMT
+345 TPYMT

-362 TPAGDAKNVYD
+362 TPNGNAKNVYD

-493 NNDVQFSHVEVVWTP
+493 NNDVRFSRVEVVWTP

-521 TDKLVGADK
+521 TDKLVGHDK

-584 IIPFVINEPTAAEIA
+584 IIPFVINEPTDAEIA

-612 GTLTAFVDGTS
+612 GTLTAFVDGTK
-623 DAKINLKDA
+623 DAAINLKDA
-632 FETIDN
+632 FETIDD

-644 YAKESQRDNASWFT
+644 YAKESQKDNAAWFT
-658 PNMTIGYPAA
+658 PNMTISYPAA
-668 IFKDIAADAYE
+668 IFKDMAAANTDEGAE
-679 DRGKA
+679 ARGKA

-693 DSYISTTK
+693 ESYISTAK
-701 DGADGSDTEGNITGM
+701 DGADGSDIESNITGM
-716 TNFSDAQL
+716 TDYINNAQL
-724 TLKKE
+724 TLKT
-729 SDRTTDNSAN
+729 DRTTDNSAN

-757 LGDDVKY
+757 LGTGLEYDYENNEWV
-764 NHETRKWEVGAKRSF
+764 EGVERSF

-787 IKNTKEAKLDQISFS
+787 IKNTAETKLDQISFS

-838 LGTKKYELGSKTTI
+838 LGTKKYELGSSTTI
-852 TVNELQENG
+852 EVCILDEETGEYG
-861 TYSGDASKNFTATV
+861 SASTDTFKAEV
-875 VEYKYMVGTTE
+875 VEYEIGEVGSGN
-886 TSAYGIKLTY
+886 SAYGIKLTY
-896 TADENY
+896 TGTENY
-902 TAGKTFTLKLTFSA
+902 TAGKTFTLKLTFSTS
-916 DGTQAGEKLTLDGED
+916 DLTLDGVS
-931 ATEAAVVEGVSV
+931 ATKAAVVEGVSV

>member
-82 KSAKGQ
+82 KSVKGQ

-104 ACDGEKTNVKAVGVD
+104 ACDGEKTDVKAVGVD

-172 YDENGTNKKEIR
+172 YDENGANKKEIR
-184 LPMNSGLGQVVV
+184 LPMNAGLGQIVV
-196 LNSALTINY
+196 LNSNLNINY

-219 WGGSKALPEMGKYML
+219 WGGSKALPEMGEYML
-234 TASSNAYYVQV
+234 TANSNAYYVQV

-272 TPEPCTDAVSRAVAE
+272 TPVPCSDAVERAVSE
-287 SDVYAIPFELNE
+287 SGVYAIPFELNE
-299 MTDQTLDEYYK
+299 MTDQTLDEYMK
-310 NISGKVLS
+310 NIRNKALS

-323 SVRSTYSNALSIYQA
+323 TVRSTYTNALGIFKAS
-338 TNGFGYF
+338 NEFGNF
-345 TPNMT
+345 NPMVS
-350 VAVEDLGNPVTI
+350 VAVEDLGNPVVI
-362 TPAGDAKNVYD
+362 APSYNAQNVYD
-373 TFLSMADESKAD
+373 TYLRMDAGSKAD

-399 YNKDIKKGTQMT
+399 YNKDIKKGTRMT

-434 GEEATT
+434 GEAATT
-440 PAKEFVFDEQSHNA
+440 PAKEFLFEEQTHNA
-454 VAVYKDKTTNK
+454 VAVYTDKTTSK
-465 DVNKQYLD
+465 EVNKQYLD

-478 FFKTITPMEGDRIVW
+478 FFKTITPQEGDRIVW
-493 NNDVQFSHVEVVWTP
+493 NKDVRYSRMELVWTP

-513 NLMDEEPV
+513 NLMDEV
-521 TDKLVGADK
+521 NVANSLNDD

-548 LRIPFEKNYPG
+548 LRIPFKKNYPG

-571 HFYNSDTKTETVA
+571 HFYNSDAETETVA
-584 IIPFVINEPTAAEIA
+584 IIPFVINNPTAAEIA

-612 GTLTAFVDGTS
+612 GTLTAFVDGGS
-623 DAKINLKDA
+623 DATVTLSDNFEAIDA
-632 FETIDN
+632 

-644 YAKESQRDNASWFT
+644 YAKESQKDNAPWYT
-658 PNMTIGYPAA
+658 PNMTIGYPSA
-668 IFKDIAADAYE
+668 IFKGMAADEYE
-679 DRGKA
+679 KRGKA

-693 DSYISTTK
+693 ENYISTET
-701 DGADGSDTEGNITGM
+701 AIDGSATKSDITGM
-716 TNFSDAQL
+716 TNYISSAEL
-724 TLKKE
+724 TLKGTR
-729 SDRTTDNSAN
+729 SDNSAN

-757 LGDDVKY
+757 LGKGVKFDAKKGTWGEGDD
-764 NHETRKWEVGAKRSF
+764 RSF

-787 IKNTKEAKLDQISFS
+787 IKNTAETKLDQISFS

-807 PSVKDEYIK
+807 PSVKNEYIK

-821 RTPNTDTFFG
+821 HTPNTDTFFG

-838 LGTKKYELGSKTTI
+838 LGTKKYELGSSTAIKI
-852 TVNELQENG
+852 YELQEDG
-861 TYSGDASKNFTATV
+861 TYASGESSNFSAEV
-875 VEYKYMVGTTE
+875 VAYEYGTTPA
-886 TSAYGIKLTY
+886 TAQGIKLKYIGT
-896 TADENY
+896 ESY
-902 TAGKTFTLKLTFSA
+902 TAGKTFTLKLTFST
-916 DGTQAGEKLTLDGED
+916 DGSSAGEKLTLDGED
-931 ATEAAVVEGVSV
+931 ATEAATVEGVSV

>member
-104 ACDGEKTNVKAVGVD
+104 ACDGEKTDVKAVGVD

-172 YDENGTNKKEIR
+172 YDENGANKKEIR
-184 LPMNSGLGQVVV
+184 LPMNAGLGQIVV
-196 LNSALTINY
+196 LNSNLNINY

-219 WGGSKALPEMGKYML
+219 WGGSKALPEMGEYML
-234 TASSNAYYVQV
+234 TANSNAYYVQV

-272 TPEPCTDAVSRAVAE
+272 TPVPCSDAVERAVSE
-287 SDVYAIPFELNE
+287 SGVYAIPFELNE
-299 MTDQTLDEYYK
+299 MTDQTLDEYMK
-310 NISGKVLS
+310 NIRNKALS

-323 SVRSTYSNALSIYQA
+323 TVRSTYTNALDIFKAS
-338 TNGFGYF
+338 NEFGYF
-345 TPNMT
+345 NPMVS
-350 VAVEDLGNPVTI
+350 VAVEDLGTPVVI
-362 TPAGDAKNVYD
+362 APSRNAQNVYD
-373 TFLSMADESKAD
+373 TYLRMDAGSKAD

-399 YNKDIKKGTQMT
+399 YNKDIKKGTRMT

-434 GEEATT
+434 GEAATT
-440 PAKEFVFDEQSHNA
+440 PAKEFLFEEQTHNA
-454 VAVYKDKTTNK
+454 VAVYTDKTTSK
-465 DVNKQYLD
+465 EVNKQYLD

-478 FFKTITPMEGDRIVW
+478 FFKTITPQEGDRIVW
-493 NNDVQFSHVEVVWTP
+493 NKDVRYSGMELVWTP

-513 NLMDEEPV
+513 NLMDEV
-521 TDKLVGADK
+521 NVANSLNDD

-548 LRIPFEKNYPG
+548 LRIPFKKNYPG

-571 HFYNSDTKTETVA
+571 HFYNSDAETETVA
-584 IIPFVINEPTAAEIA
+584 IIPFVINNPTAAEIA

-612 GTLTAFVDGTS
+612 GTLTAFVDGGS
-623 DAKINLKDA
+623 DATVKLSDNFEAIDA
-632 FETIDN
+632 

-644 YAKESQRDNASWFT
+644 YAKESQKDNKPWYT
-658 PNMTIGYPAA
+658 PNMTIGYPSA
-668 IFKDIAADAYE
+668 IFKGMAADEYE
-679 DRGKA
+679 KRGKA

-693 DSYISTTK
+693 ENYISTTK
-701 DGADGSDTEGNITGM
+701 TAIDGSATESDITGM
-716 TNFSDAQL
+716 TNYSSAEL
-724 TLKKE
+724 TLKGT
-729 SDRTTDNSAN
+729 RTDNSAN

-757 LGDDVKY
+757 LGKGVKFDANNHSWIEGDD
-764 NHETRKWEVGAKRSF
+764 RSF

-787 IKNTKEAKLDQISFS
+787 IKNTAETKLDQISFS

-807 PSVKDEYIK
+807 PSVKNEYIK

-821 RTPNTDTFFG
+821 HTPNTDTFFG

-838 LGTKKYELGSKTTI
+838 LGTKKYELSSSTAIKI
-852 TVNELQENG
+852 YELQEDG
-861 TYSGDASKNFTATV
+861 TYASGESSNFSAEV
-875 VEYKYMVGTTE
+875 VAYEYGTTPA
-886 TSAYGIKLTY
+886 TAQGIKLKYIGT
-896 TADENY
+896 ESY
-902 TAGKTFTLKLTFSA
+902 TAGKTFTLKLTFST
-916 DGTQAGEKLTLDGED
+916 DGSSDGEKLTLDGED
-931 ATEAAVVEGVSV
+931 ATEAATVEGVSV

>member
-1 MNKKFLSAI
+1 
-10 LFGALMVSSTGT
+10 MVSSTGT

-104 ACDGEKTNVKAVGVD
+104 ACDGEKTDVKAVGVD

-172 YDENGTNKKEIR
+172 YDENGANKKEIR
-184 LPMNSGLGQVVV
+184 LPMNAGLGQIVV
-196 LNSALTINY
+196 LNSNLNINY

-210 VHKSGKTAE
+210 VRKSGKTAE
-219 WGGSKALPEMGKYML
+219 WGGSKALPEMGEYML
-234 TASSNAYYVQV
+234 TANSNAYYVQV

-272 TPEPCTDAVSRAVAE
+272 TPVPCSDAVERAVSE
-287 SDVYAIPFELNE
+287 SGVYAIPFELNE
-299 MTDQTLDEYYK
+299 MTDQTLDEYTK
-310 NISGKVLS
+310 NIRNKALS

-323 SVRSTYSNALSIYQA
+323 TVRSTYTNALGIFKAS
-338 TNGFGYF
+338 NEFGNF
-345 TPNMT
+345 NPMVS
-350 VAVEDLGNPVTI
+350 VAVEDLGTPVVI
-362 TPAGDAKNVYD
+362 APSYNAQNVYD
-373 TFLSMADESKAD
+373 TYLRMDAGSKAD

-399 YNKDIKKGTQMT
+399 YNKDIKKGTSMT

-434 GEEATT
+434 GEAATT
-440 PAKEFVFDEQSHNA
+440 PAKEFLFEEQTHNA
-454 VAVYKDKTTNK
+454 VAVYIDKTTSK
-465 DVNKQYLD
+465 EVNKQYLD

-478 FFKTITPMEGDRIVW
+478 FFKTITPQEGDRIVW
-493 NNDVQFSHVEVVWTP
+493 NKDVRYSEMELVWTP

-513 NLMDEEPV
+513 NLMDEV
-521 TDKLVGADK
+521 NVANSLNDD

-548 LRIPFEKNYPG
+548 LRIPFKKNYPG

-571 HFYNSDTKTETVA
+571 HFYNSDAETETVA
-584 IIPFVINEPTAAEIA
+584 IIPFVINNPTAAEIA

-612 GTLTAFVDGTS
+612 GTLTAFVDGGS
-623 DAKINLKDA
+623 DATVTLSDNFEAIDA
-632 FETIDN
+632 

-644 YAKESQRDNASWFT
+644 YAKESQKDNKPWYT
-658 PNMTIGYPAA
+658 PNMTIGYPSA
-668 IFKDIAADAYE
+668 IFKGMAADAYE
-679 DRGKA
+679 NRGKA

-693 DSYISTTK
+693 DTYISTTK
-701 DGADGSDTEGNITGM
+701 TAIDGSATKSDITGM
-716 TNFSDAQL
+716 TNFTDGEL
-724 TLKKE
+724 TLK
-729 SDRTTDNSAN
+729 SHRSDNSAN

-757 LGDDVKY
+757 LGKGVKFDANNHSWIEGDD
-764 NHETRKWEVGAKRSF
+764 RSF

-787 IKNTKEAKLDQISFS
+787 IKNTAETKLDQISFS

-807 PSVKDEYIK
+807 PSVKNEYIK

-821 RTPNTDTFFG
+821 HTPNTDTFFG

-838 LGTKKYELGSKTTI
+838 LGTKKYELGSSTAIK
-852 TVNELQENG
+852 VYELQEDG
-861 TYSGDASKNFTATV
+861 TYASGESSNFSAEV
-875 VEYKYMVGTTE
+875 VAYEYGTTPA
-886 TSAYGIKLTY
+886 TAQGIKLKYIGT
-896 TADENY
+896 ESY
-902 TAGKTFTLKLTFSA
+902 TAGKTFTLKLTFST
-916 DGTQAGEKLTLDGED
+916 DGSSDGEKLTLDGED
-931 ATEAAVVEGVSV
+931 ATEAATVEGVNV